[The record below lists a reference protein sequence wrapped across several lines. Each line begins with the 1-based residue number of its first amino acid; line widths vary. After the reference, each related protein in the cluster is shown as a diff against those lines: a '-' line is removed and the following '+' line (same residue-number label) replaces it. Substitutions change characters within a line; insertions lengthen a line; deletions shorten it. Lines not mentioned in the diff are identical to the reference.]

1 MPLTSTNKLL
11 YLYHIKMSLE
21 HERGDFSNTAK
32 KMPLTGDCTHT
43 TQYICCLPYVVVKQ
57 FDYLKKEQSFI

>member
-1 MPLTSTNKLL
+1 
-11 YLYHIKMSLE
+11 MSLE
-21 HERGDFSNTAK
+21 CERGILVMLQK
-32 KMPLTGDCTHT
+32 KMPLTGDCTHN